1 MIKYVSSNTF
11 FTAFLDNN
19 PHGFGHMMI
28 TRNSEVEKP
37 DAAGFLD
44 INRKNNKVTIF
55 GKSITLRLGSR
66 PEVDIQLMT
75 EKMHCFWNDFMDFC
89 IVNEPLYAAMTASG
103 DVLKFENHME
113 FTFNKEERLLMLGDL
128 SEQME
133 SWLFG

>member
-1 MIKYVSSNTF
+1 MIKYVSSHSF
-11 FTAFLDNN
+11 FTAFLDSN

-28 TRNSEVEKP
+28 TRNSEVEEP

-66 PEVDIQLMT
+66 PEVDIKLMT
-75 EKMHCFWNDFMDFC
+75 EKMHCLWNDFMDFC
-89 IVNEPLYAAMTASG
+89 IVNEPLYAAMIASG
-103 DVLKFENHME
+103 EVLKFENHME
-113 FTFNKEERLLMLGDL
+113 FTFNEEERLLMLGDL